1 VAKKEDRM
9 TAPARVFPGDMLI
22 GEFLKFARSRPKEE
36 YWQLVEGVAVMMNP
50 PRLIHQLIATNLR
63 DLIKEALEIQGLDLL
78 VLNEIGVRVPGL
90 TNFLPRPDVVVFPG
104 VTGDEVYADRFL
116 LVAEVLSPSNTKS
129 LIAQKVRR
137 YKQHPDNLYCLVIDS
152 RRAWLQIHARRN
164 GWNPV
169 TFDDAP
175 DHVELPEFGLRCTV
189 GDLYRHTPLDP
200 GRSSGQD
207 RPRSR

>member
-90 TNFLPRPDVVVFPG
+90 SNFLPRPDVVVFPG

-116 LVAEVLSPSNTKS
+116 LW
-129 LIAQKVRR
+129 QK
-137 YKQHPDNLYCLVIDS
+137 C
-152 RRAWLQIHARRN
+152 
-164 GWNPV
+164 
-169 TFDDAP
+169 
-175 DHVELPEFGLRCTV
+175 
-189 GDLYRHTPLDP
+189 YRPP
-200 GRSSGQD
+200 IRKA
-207 RPRSR
+207 